1 MKILEDSITV
11 DGRIFHRIQADIPF
25 HGVKVGDIGGCVEK
39 PNNLQD
45 DVWVTG
51 YLYGDAVADGNA
63 LGKVFGNAYIQKSQ
77 YAKVFDNAT
86 IGGDA
91 QISSHAIVCGRVSD
105 HAVIMDYAVIC
116 GNAKVY
122 SGAKV
127 YDFVTV
133 SGNACIFGDSSL
145 RDNVIVEG
153 NVTIGNHVIIKD
165 RVIVKGYG
173 YITNYT
179 HIEGDLIING
189 EDPDSFPCTLTGKCE
204 IKSNNDIIFITN
216 GEMNYVYIKPM
227 NKGFGNPALLQ
238 KVKELCIG

>member
-1 MKILEDSITV
+1 MKILEDCEMIV
-11 DGRIFHRIQADIPF
+11 DGHILHRIQADRDIPF
-25 HGVKVGDIGGCVEK
+25 HGVKVGNIGGWVEN
-39 PNNLQD
+39 PDNLQD
-45 DVWVTG
+45 DAWVTG

-63 LGKVFGNAYIQKSQ
+63 LIEGKVFGNAYVQRNARIGQ
-77 YAKVFDNAT
+77 YARVFDNAN

-91 QISSHAIVCGRVSD
+91 RISD

-173 YITNYT
+173 CITNYT
-179 HIEGDLIING
+179 HIEGDLVING
-189 EDPDSFPCTLTGKCE
+189 EDPDFRLSFPCTLTGKCE
-204 IKSNNDIIFITN
+204 IKKNDDITN

-227 NKGFGNPALLQ
+227 NKDFGNPAVLQ